1 MRRLY
6 PKTAVSILIILIF
19 LLISGNSFAQ
29 LELLS
34 ASHPVYDFLKR
45 MQLEKVISG
54 YNSSLIPISRN
65 EVAGYLKIIKENKQ
79 INSVDRKILE
89 DYLIEFEYDIS
100 KTRNNST
107 SLVNKFEGKSIFGN
121 KKQKYF
127 YSFAD
132 SNATLFMNVPL
143 SFSSRGSNGDIG
155 NNLISLGELGLNLRG
170 SLYNK
175 IGYSISFTGGQ
186 RISGNDASTKFEI
199 NKDPFLKSN
208 PKFLTGNNYYDYFS
222 GHVRFQTPNNWFAL
236 TVGREPLLAGYGY
249 IDRMFISNNTIPM
262 DFLKLDLNYKK
273 LKYTFS
279 YGSIS
284 GDSLGMDLKSKNI
297 AFHRLNIQ
305 FSDALKIGYYESVI
319 MSDNPFSF
327 VYLNPISFITS
338 ADLNSGAKETTE
350 NNTLMG
356 LDIEVIPFKNVAV
369 QGTLLVDD
377 INFSTLFKNDISS
390 NDNKLGYQLGTMW
403 TKAFTIPN
411 LTFILEYTRLNPFV
425 YTHRFNKDAYANW
438 GLSLGH
444 ALPPNSDEIALKFNY
459 NISNRAK
466 ISLKYQFQRSADG
479 IYYDSVNKQIINYG
493 GNLNRGDGDKNIYNT
508 FLLGDRTN
516 RNIFTANII
525 FEPIKQYFLEF
536 MCQLN
541 QYNLIYL
548 SKKEKE
554 AYFRAFLKILL

>member
-19 LLISGNSFAQ
+19 LLIYGNSFAQ

-34 ASHPVYDFLKR
+34 ASHPIYDFLKR
-45 MQLEKVISG
+45 MQLEKVITG

-79 INSVDRKILE
+79 ISSVDRKILE
-89 DYLIEFEYDIS
+89 DYLIEFEYDLS

-107 SLVNKFEGKSIFGN
+107 SLVNKFEEKSLFGN

-143 SFSSRGSNGDIG
+143 SFSSRGSNGDYG
-155 NNLISLGELGLNLRG
+155 DNLISLGELGLSLRG

-186 RISGNDASTKFEI
+186 RISGNDASTKFEM
-199 NKDPFLKSN
+199 NKDPYLKSN

-222 GHVRFQTPNNWFAL
+222 GHVRFQTPNNWLAL
-236 TVGREPLLAGYGY
+236 TVGREPLLAGFGY
-249 IDRMFISNNTIPM
+249 IDRMFISNNTVPM

-390 NDNKLGYQLGTMW
+390 NDNKLGYQLGTIW

-425 YTHRFNKDAYANW
+425 YTHRFNKDAYTNW

-466 ISLKYQFQRSADG
+466 ISLQYQFQRSADG

-493 GNLNRGDGDKNIYNT
+493 GNINRGDGDKNIYNT

-516 RNIFTANII
+516 RNIFTANFI

-548 SKKEKE
+548 SKIEKE